1 MATFEH
7 ELLTA
12 NETIEK
18 QRLLLSHFIKEIKD
32 KKSGT
37 MLHQACKDGNTK
49 LVKLLLQIG
58 FSAYDPHNEEHES
71 PLHVAVKHG
80 HCQIIEILLEDL
92 NPYYI
97 GLDMGNLHG
106 CTPLTLAVSS

>member
-1 MATFEH
+1 MQ
-7 ELLTA
+7 
-12 NETIEK
+12 EK
-18 QRLLLSHFIKEIKD
+18 GQFLVNMWQF
-32 KKSGT
+32 
-37 MLHQACKDGNTK
+37 LHQACKDGNTK